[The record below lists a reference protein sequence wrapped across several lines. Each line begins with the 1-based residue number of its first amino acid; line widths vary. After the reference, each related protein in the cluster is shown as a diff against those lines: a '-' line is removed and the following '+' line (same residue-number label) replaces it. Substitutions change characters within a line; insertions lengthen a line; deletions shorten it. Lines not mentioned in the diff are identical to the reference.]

1 MGPQDAEKLA
11 ENKANRQ
18 FEKEKD
24 NVDKAAKRFEELKNQ
39 KLAEKFGKDAQM
51 SNQAM
56 LEWID
61 LNKQLQFDRTGKPFD
76 DKITASQK
84 TRSVFL
90 ENPLVPIGKYNNT
103 LKYKVEKERE
113 KRWRGFNFNCDS
125 N

>member
-11 ENKANRQ
+11 ENRADRQ
-18 FEKEKD
+18 LEKEKD

-39 KLAEKFGKDAQM
+39 KLAEKFGKDEQM

-61 LNKQLQFDRTGKPFD
+61 LNKQLQYDRSGKPFD

-90 ENPLVPIGKYNNT
+90 ENPLVPIGKYSNT
-103 LKYKVEKERE
+103 FK
-113 KRWRGFNFNCDS
+113 
-125 N
+125 

>member
-24 NVDKAAKRFEELKNQ
+24 NVDKAAKRFEELKN
-39 KLAEKFGKDAQM
+39 KKIAEKFGKEEQM
-51 SNQAM
+51 SDQAM

-61 LNKQLQFDRTGKPFD
+61 LNRQLQFDRTGKPFD
-76 DKITASQK
+76 DKITASHK
-84 TRSVFL
+84 TKSVFL

-103 LKYKVEKERE
+103 VK
-113 KRWRGFNFNCDS
+113 
-125 N
+125 